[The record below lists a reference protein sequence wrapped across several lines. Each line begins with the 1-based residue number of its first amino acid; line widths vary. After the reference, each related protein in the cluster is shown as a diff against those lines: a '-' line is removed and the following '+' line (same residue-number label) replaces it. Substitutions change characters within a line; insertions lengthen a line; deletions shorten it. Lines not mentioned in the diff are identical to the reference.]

1 MLVCNEEFLKNFINL
16 TLFGLPSPK
25 CKVREYIEN
34 RIFLFENRAIFWF
47 THFFPLKRW
56 HHQANSLKLSGL
68 KQYQNI
74 PKNLLRVQKTWSYIY
89 RFSPKMVKGC
99 KMHLIY
105 MFFCQN
111 IIFIIDF
118 HCFCFNL
125 NGFSLFPPCYPFFCR
140 FSSLII
146 LFCRFSSLIILFCRF
161 SSRLSFFLPNF
172 LPNYPFLDRFSS
184 PLSLNPP

>member
-105 MFFCQN
+105 KFFCQN

-118 HCFCFNL
+118 YCFCFNL
-125 NGFSLFPPCYPFFCR
+125 NGFFS
-140 FSSLII
+140 FSSL
-146 LFCRFSSLIILFCRF
+146 
-161 SSRLSFFLPNF
+161 LSFFLPIF
-172 LPNYPFLDRFSS
+172 LPNYPFLPIFL
-184 PLSLNPP
+184 PVILFFAKFPP